1 MDAAK
6 KSIRGETLKQI
17 ISVLYGLGEQAGG
30 VTRVSLTRTEAL
42 ASPDTHSKMALLSYD
57 DNLETTFENL
67 VAQGRI
73 SSEISILNIYKWFAE
88 KNELAR
94 KLRKTPTT
102 STLEHVKIKVR
113 RRAEHINQLDVKVV
127 RYFTDDETLFLEEYY
142 KGNGE
147 FAMAALFQS
156 KAPTLK
162 FNSLRTFQAYWL
174 NEICKNYETTHLIA
188 DAIHAAETI
197 CMVDAERAHKVL
209 MMHSNHLMKP
219 YTPGSEVAAKYHGV
233 IKSIPKADRLV
244 LLTHAQLSDLTEQF
258 PCDRYRAIGNPI
270 NVAESQNEVARE
282 KNLAVIVARLHSIKR
297 IKNMIKAFTKVV
309 EALPDARLEIWGS
322 GEQKDELQA
331 EIDKLNANTSIKLMG
346 FATDVSGIF
355 RRASVSLAMSATE
368 GFGVSFAESLAYGT
382 PLVSIDTNYGPKEII
397 TNGVDGFIVKTEKE
411 FVEKTCLLLSNHEL
425 SVSMGKA
432 GIINMERFHAET
444 ITQRWVELF
453 EEIENNPHP
462 VVQAT
467 ADENTILTNTAASK
481 FGWIYLP
488 KTEDP
493 ATIDKYKTA
502 KSVVIRQVLTSK
514 KFLGEPTDLSK
525 GIHEVDEMM
534 LDEPKGLY
542 RFRAMKHGTA
552 YKGIIAAESVEFAI

>member
-6 KSIRGETLKQI
+6 YTIGGETLKQI

-42 ASPDTHSKMALLSYD
+42 ARPGTHSRMALLSYD

-73 SSEISILNIYKWFAE
+73 SSDISILNIYKWFAE
-88 KNELAR
+88 KNELTR
-94 KLRKTPTT
+94 KFRKNPTT
-102 STLEHVKIKVR
+102 STAEHVKIKVR
-113 RRAEHINQLDVKVV
+113 RRAEHINQLDAKVV

-142 KGNGE
+142 KGNGD

-162 FNSLRTFQAYWL
+162 FNSLRTFQAFWL
-174 NEICKNYETTHLIA
+174 NEICKDYETSHLIA

-197 CMVDAERAHKVL
+197 CMVEAEGVHKVL

-244 LLTHAQLSDLTEQF
+244 LLTHAQLSDLAEQF
-258 PCDRYRAIGNPI
+258 PSEKYRAIGNPI
-270 NVAESQNEVARE
+270 NVSESQNDVTRE

-297 IKNMIKAFTKVV
+297 IKNMIKAFTKVI
-309 EALPDARLEIWGS
+309 EALPEARLEIWGS

-331 EIDKLNANTSIKLMG
+331 EIDKLNTNDSIKLMG

-411 FVEKTCLLLSNHEL
+411 FIEKTCLLLSDPEL
-425 SVSMGKA
+425 SIQMGRS
-432 GIINMERFHAET
+432 GITNMKRFHAET
-444 ITQRWVELF
+444 ITQRWTQLF
-453 EEIENNPHP
+453 DEIERNPYP
-462 VVQAT
+462 AT
-467 ADENTILTNTAASK
+467 QESSNSGVPFMNTAASK

-488 KTEDP
+488 KTDDE
-493 ATIDKYKTA
+493 ATIA
-502 KSVVIRQVLTSK
+502 KFKSATSVVIKQVLTTK
-514 KFLGEPTDLSK
+514 KFLGEPTDLSE
-525 GIHEVDEMM
+525 GVHEVDEMM

-552 YKGIIAAESVEFAI
+552 YKGIIAAESLEFTL